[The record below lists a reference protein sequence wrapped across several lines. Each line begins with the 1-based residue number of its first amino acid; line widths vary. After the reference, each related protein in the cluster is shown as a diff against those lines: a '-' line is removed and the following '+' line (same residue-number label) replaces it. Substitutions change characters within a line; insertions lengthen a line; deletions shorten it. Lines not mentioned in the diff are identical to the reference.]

1 MGESKG
7 AEVSRK
13 TGQEGQTQNE
23 CSSESENCSGSQGAL
38 EAGQSSRQK
47 HPVNQRVKDRSDE
60 EMISGQPWWLAAFVP
75 HSRFTSQARHGWYVL
90 QSYSAG
96 GGLDLP
102 RGHDEQFAE
111 LDAHN

>member
-38 EAGQSSRQK
+38 EEGQSSRQK
-47 HPVNQRVKDRSDE
+47 HPVNQRAKDRSDE
-60 EMISGQPWWLAAFVP
+60 EMISGQPWWLAASFP
-75 HSRFTSQARHGWYVL
+75 GKSGLTSHIR
-90 QSYSAG
+90 
-96 GGLDLP
+96 
-102 RGHDEQFAE
+102 RG
-111 LDAHN
+111 